1 MENMEVI
8 IIIYLI
14 GVVYGLLTAEGAD
27 KGKTFA
33 WPIVIVTKIVNFIRG
48 K

>member
-1 MENMEVI
+1 MKVV

-14 GVVYGLLTAEGAD
+14 GVVYGLLTAEGS
-27 KGKTFA
+27 GKVIAFA

-48 K
+48 V

>member
-1 MENMEVI
+1 MEVV

-27 KGKTFA
+27 KVIAFA
-33 WPIVIVTKIVNFIRG
+33 WPIVIVTKIANFIKG
-48 K
+48 F